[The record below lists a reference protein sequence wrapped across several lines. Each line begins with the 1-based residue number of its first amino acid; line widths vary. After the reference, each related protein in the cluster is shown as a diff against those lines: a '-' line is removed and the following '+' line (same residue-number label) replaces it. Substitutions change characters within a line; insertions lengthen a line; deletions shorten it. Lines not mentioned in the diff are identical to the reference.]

1 LFGTTQDGQE
11 TTLGEHD
18 GWNDFYVD
26 RFEFLKYSLAT
37 GVAVWAGA
45 GLPGGISEAEA
56 QELFAVNDR
65 RPASQVFPQSVA
77 SGDPQPNG
85 IVLWT
90 RVRPRSGG
98 TARVAYQVSRDRSF
112 EKPLLRG
119 VAQTGPGRDYTVKVQ
134 LRQAEL
140 KPFRTYYYRF
150 IFDGTASRVGRFKTL
165 PAPDADVSRVRFGCV
180 SCQDYTNGYY
190 NALDFLAREDVDYVL
205 HLGDYV
211 YETVDEASFQG
222 GGPEDR
228 RITLPPGGDPK
239 EADTLQNYRFLYKKY
254 RSDRALQRLHE
265 SFAFITIWDD
275 HEFANDAY
283 QVFAPDAE
291 SGGNPVP
298 ARRSAAN
305 RAWAE
310 YTPAGMPYDATKGA
324 LEEITI
330 YRSFAFGKLA
340 ELVMTDERLYRDG
353 PPCGLETQE
362 RYLTPGC
369 GAEEEPGRTM
379 LGPAQKRFFL
389 NRILNSNRRWKLW
402 GNEVMFM
409 QFKVANTFLGGLFPD
424 LPVPVG
430 AGGVY
435 VTLDQWDGY
444 ATERAEITRRVRE
457 AGVENFVVLTG
468 DIHSFI
474 AGYVKQDYDN
484 PLRNDLAGVC
494 FVVGSVTSS
503 NLAEL
508 ATFGKGGQA
517 APPVADLTAAI
528 RASNPHMEFFDSETH
543 GYNVI
548 EVTKDALFCTMKAVS
563 TIRERE
569 ATLRTLK
576 RFRVPSGR
584 IRLLDVT

>member
-1 LFGTTQDGQE
+1 MNE
-11 TTLGEHD
+11 RD
-18 GWNDFYVD
+18 GWSDFYVD
-26 RFEFLKYSLAT
+26 RREFLKYSLAT
-37 GVAVWAGA
+37 GVAVWAGT
-45 GLPGGISEAEA
+45 GLPGGIGEAEA
-56 QELFAVNDR
+56 EKLFAVDDD
-65 RPASQVFPQSVA
+65 RPASKVFPQSVA

-90 RVRPRSGG
+90 RIRSKAGG
-98 TARVAYQVSRDRSF
+98 TVRVAYQVSRDRTF
-112 EKPLLRG
+112 ENPILRG
-119 VAQTGPGRDYTVKVQ
+119 VAETSAERDYTVKVQ
-134 LRQAEL
+134 LRRAEL

-150 IFDGTASRVGRFKTL
+150 IFDGTGSRVGRFKTL
-165 PAPDADVSRVRFGCV
+165 PAPNADVPRIRFGCV

-190 NALDFLAREDVDYVL
+190 TALGFLADENIDYVI

-228 RITLPPGGDPK
+228 KITLPPGGDPN

-254 RSDRALQRLHE
+254 RTDPALQKLHE
-265 SFAFITIWDD
+265 NFAFITIWDD

-283 QVFAPDAE
+283 QVFAPDAA

-298 ARRSAAN
+298 RRRSDAN

-310 YTPAGMPYDATKGA
+310 YTPAGMPYDASKGA
-324 LEEITI
+324 LQEITI
-330 YRSFAFGKLA
+330 YRSFAFGKLL

-353 PPCGLETQE
+353 PPCGLETQD

-369 GAEEEPGRTM
+369 GAEEEPGRTV
-379 LGPAQKRFFL
+379 LGPTQKRFFL
-389 NRILNSNRRWKLW
+389 DRITNSTRKWKVW

-409 QFKVANTFLGGLFPD
+409 QFKVANTFLGDLFPE
-424 LPVPVG
+424 LPAPAG

-444 ATERAEITRRVRE
+444 QAERAEITRRVRE

-484 PLRNDLAGVC
+484 PLRDDLAGVC

-508 ATFGKGGQA
+508 STFGKGGQA
-517 APPVADLTAAI
+517 APPVADFTTAI
-528 RASNPHMEFFDSETH
+528 RASNPHIEFFDSGTH
-543 GYNVI
+543 GYNLI
-548 EVTKDALFCTMKAVS
+548 DVTPDALSCTMKAVS
-563 TIRERE
+563 TIREPR

-584 IRLLDVT
+584 IRLLDAT